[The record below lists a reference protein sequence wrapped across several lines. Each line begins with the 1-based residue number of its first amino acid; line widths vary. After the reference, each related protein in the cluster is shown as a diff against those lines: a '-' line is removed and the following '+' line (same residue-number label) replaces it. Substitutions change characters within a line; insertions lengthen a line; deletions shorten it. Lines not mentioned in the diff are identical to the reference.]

1 MTLTTFSKHAMFDGG
16 GKAHQMNAG
25 AVMTL
30 FENENSRGFEPV
42 TITEDQL
49 AFFEQADTSEDDRR
63 AWLEW
68 FGLAE
73 VSSQNVTV
81 VEDIIVQPD
90 EGSYKSWK
98 DVPQPLVQEI
108 FEVWQQVHSKKRA
121 VLSQDRLKAI
131 SKAVV
136 DFGRETVL
144 HAIHGASLSPW
155 HMGKNPS
162 GKKYN
167 DISLIL
173 RNAEKI
179 EGFAE
184 VWLDRRSAG
193 GFLDER

>member
-1 MTLTTFSKHAMFDGG
+1 
-16 GKAHQMNAG
+16 MNAG

-30 FENENSRGFEPV
+30 FDNENNRGFEPV

-49 AFFEQADTSEDDRR
+49 SFFEQPDTSDEERR
-63 AWLEW
+63 VWMEW
-68 FGLAE
+68 FGL
-73 VSSQNVTV
+73 VSTTSQTLTV
-81 VEDIIVQPD
+81 VEDRLIEDQQAT
-90 EGSYKSWK
+90 YKTWK
-98 DVPQPLVQEI
+98 DVPAPLVQEI

-121 VLSQDRLKAI
+121 VLSPDRLRAI

-184 VWLDRRSAG
+184 VWVERQSAG

>member
-1 MTLTTFSKHAMFDGG
+1 
-16 GKAHQMNAG
+16 
-25 AVMTL
+25 MTL
-30 FENENSRGFEPV
+30 FDNESTRGFEPV

-49 AFFEQADTSEDDRR
+49 SFFEQADATEEDRR

-68 FGLAE
+68 FGLVDVASE
-73 VSSQNVTV
+73 NLTV
-81 VEDIIVQPD
+81 VEDVPV
-90 EGSYKSWK
+90 EAHVESYKTWK
-98 DVPQPLVQEI
+98 DVPRPVVEEI

-121 VLSQDRLKAI
+121 VLSQERLRAI

-144 HAIHGASLSPW
+144 HAIHGASLSSW

-173 RNAEKI
+173 RNAEKV

-184 VWLDRRSAG
+184 VWVERQTAG